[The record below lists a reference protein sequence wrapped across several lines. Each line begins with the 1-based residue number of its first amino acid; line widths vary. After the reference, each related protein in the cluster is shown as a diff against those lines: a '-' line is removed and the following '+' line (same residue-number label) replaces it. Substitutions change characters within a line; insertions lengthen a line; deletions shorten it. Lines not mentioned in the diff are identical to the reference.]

1 MRCLHCLV
9 LAAALSCSNIVLAQS
24 HQSSTSGQN
33 HPPSTASSGSQ
44 PQATQPQEPTRS
56 DALTSDAFANACREK
71 TPPQCTSPPRLID
84 APSPSFTAWP
94 EDKSGV
100 CRLSV
105 IVEPNG
111 KTSNIRVVKSLTVGQ
126 DRLAMEAV
134 KKWKFKPATKDG
146 KPVAVEIAVE
156 VTY

>member
-1 MRCLHCLV
+1 MRCLNCLV
-9 LAAALSCSNIVLAQS
+9 LAAALSCSSTLLARS
-24 HQSSTSGQN
+24 HKSPTTGQD
-33 HPPSTASSGSQ
+33 HPPATTSSQ
-44 PQATQPQEPTRS
+44 Q
-56 DALTSDAFANACREK
+56 TSDAFANVCREK
-71 TPPQCTSPPRLID
+71 TPPQCTTPPQLID

-100 CRLSV
+100 CRLSA

-111 KTSNIRVVKSLTVGQ
+111 KTSNIRVVKTLTVSQ

-156 VTY
+156 VRY